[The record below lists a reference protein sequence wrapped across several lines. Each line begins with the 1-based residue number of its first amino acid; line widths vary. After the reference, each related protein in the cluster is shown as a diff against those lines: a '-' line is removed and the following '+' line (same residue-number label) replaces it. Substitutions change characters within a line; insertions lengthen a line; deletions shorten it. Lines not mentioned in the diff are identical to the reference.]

1 MAKVLLIK
9 GPQSDSAW
17 KHSICLFSHI
27 PLMIVLLSL
36 MLSDSCP
43 QLSLCS
49 IVHIQVVHTYYF
61 LNSYCHSSTPTNIL
75 LNCKTHNCLTIIKC
89 DIIAVIRVNWL
100 KNNLLNVHV
109 VVQFSSVWFSKER
122 EGLICTFLVRYT
134 PSQTWKI
141 KYYQPYLSHCF
152 LAV

>member
-43 QLSLCS
+43 QLSLC
-49 IVHIQVVHTYYF
+49 IVHVQVVHTYYF
-61 LNSYCHSSTPTNIL
+61 LHTYCHSSTSTTIL
-75 LNCKTHNCLTIIKC
+75 LNFKTHNCLTIIKR

-100 KNNLLNVHV
+100 KTTMLNVHV
-109 VVQFSSVWFSKER
+109 VVRICLVWYLKER
-122 EGLICTFLVRYT
+122 EGQICTFFGRYT
-134 PSQTWKI
+134 PSQTCKI
-141 KYYQPYLSHCF
+141 KYYQPYLSHCS